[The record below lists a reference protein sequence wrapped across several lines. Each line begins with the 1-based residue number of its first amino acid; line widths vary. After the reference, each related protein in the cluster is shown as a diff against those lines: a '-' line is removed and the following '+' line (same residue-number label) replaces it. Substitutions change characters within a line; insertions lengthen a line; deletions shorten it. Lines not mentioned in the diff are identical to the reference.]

1 MAARAPHGHNRRIST
16 DSTPAMRPALL
27 ACALSLSAFQAAA
40 AALPSAADLAAA
52 AAEVRAAEIAFA
64 STMADRRLD
73 RFAEFV
79 AEDAVFN
86 GNKPHIGRAAVVQT
100 WKGFFDG
107 PQAPFSWAPDAVAAS
122 ADGRFAVSTGLAR
135 DAAGKVISRFTTIWR
150 KDGDGR
156 WRVIVDQGVDE
167 ADCTAPQK

>member
-1 MAARAPHGHNRRIST
+1 
-16 DSTPAMRPALL
+16 MRPALI
-27 ACALSLSAFQAAA
+27 ACALSLVALDATAAT
-40 AALPSAADLAAA
+40 LPSPADLAAA
-52 AAEVRAAEIAFA
+52 AAEVKAAEIAFA
-64 STMADRRLD
+64 KTLADRRLD
-73 RFAEFV
+73 RFTEFV

-86 GNKPHIGRAAVVQT
+86 GNQPHIGRAAVVQT

-122 ADGRFAVSTGLAR
+122 ADGRHAVSTGLAR

-156 WRVIVDQGVDE
+156 WRVIIDQGVDVP
-167 ADCTAPQK
+167 DCAAPQK